1 MSKALERLRMS
12 LKQGKKVQLGI
23 GPMSIHC
30 VDAVI
35 EMANAARHPLML
47 VASRRQIEAASKG
60 GGYVNNWTTKTFAQY
75 VRERDK
81 GGYVVL
87 CRDHGGPWQ
96 NSTEIDKNLSIDE
109 AMASAKESFSIDIE
123 SGFDVIHLDPSI
135 DIHKKAL
142 SQHDVLERLF
152 ELWEHCIEVSKELS
166 ADVAFEVGT
175 EEQSGINQGI
185 ESFEQLLEAV
195 TRFSCEQ
202 NIEKPLFVV
211 GQTGTLTKE
220 THNVGTFSKFANRIE
235 RISTEI
241 EISKI
246 IEICRQYGIY
256 LKAHNVDYL
265 SNEDLIRFL
274 KLRVHSA
281 NIAPE
286 LGVLQ
291 TCHIL
296 QVCKEFGLKRESDKL
311 LELAYNSGKWKKW
324 MLPSTNATDFVRAT
338 IAGHYVFSTEEFQEI
353 MSSIRLQCRTKD
365 LDIDSSIRES
375 IKLKIASFMYSFN
388 LFSHLEWTPK
398 YTTKSLV
405 AA

>member
-1 MSKALERLRMS
+1 MSKALERLKMS
-12 LKQGKKVQLGI
+12 LKQGEKVQLGI
-23 GPMSIHC
+23 GPMSVHC

-35 EMANAARHPLML
+35 EMANAARHPIML

-60 GGYVNNWTTKTFAQY
+60 GGYVNNWTTRTFAQY

-96 NSTEIDKNLSIDE
+96 NTTEINKNLSIDE

-135 DIHKKAL
+135 DIHQEAL
-142 SQHDVLERLF
+142 SQHDVLKRLF
-152 ELWEHCIEVSKELS
+152 ELWKHCIEVSKEFG
-166 ADVAFEVGT
+166 ADIAFEVGT
-175 EEQSGINQGI
+175 EEQSGTNQGI
-185 ESFEQLLEAV
+185 KSFEQLLEAV
-195 TRFSCEQ
+195 TRFSGEQ
-202 NIEKPLFVV
+202 NIDKPLFVV

-220 THNVGTFSKFANRIE
+220 TYNVGTFGKFANRIE
-235 RISTEI
+235 RISTEM

-246 IEICRQYGIY
+246 LNICRQYGIH

-265 SNEDLIRFL
+265 SNKDLTRFL
-274 KLRVHSA
+274 NLGVHSA

-296 QVCKEFGLKRESDKL
+296 QVCREFGLNRESDKL

-324 MLPSTNATDFVRAT
+324 MLPSTNATDFAKAT

-353 MSSIRLQCRTKD
+353 MSNIRLQCGTKG

-388 LFSHLEWTPK
+388 LFSNLEWTPE
-398 YTTKSLV
+398 YATRSLV